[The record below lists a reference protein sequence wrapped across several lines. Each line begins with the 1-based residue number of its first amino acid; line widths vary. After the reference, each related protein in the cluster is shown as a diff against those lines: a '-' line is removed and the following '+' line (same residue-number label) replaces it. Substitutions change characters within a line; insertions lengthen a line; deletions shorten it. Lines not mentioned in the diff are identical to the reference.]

1 MIKKGELYLITGGTG
16 VVGQAL
22 CSRILYMGG
31 KVRVFSRTSKKLIE
45 MKKRYKDI
53 EIMVGDVTDELEVA
67 NAYTNVRGVFHLAA
81 LAQAMQSGGA
91 KESIHTN
98 LIGSMNVLSESC
110 SNSVHMPYLNGD
122 SVRDYQVDFVLGV
135 SSDKAVQVS
144 GPYGATK
151 FLMERLFDEYQEIN
165 KSIKY
170 RVVRMGNVI
179 YSIDSVL
186 YKWKSLIEKGEE
198 VIVTEPKATRFFLT
212 KNQSVDL
219 MLNGLKS
226 DSSKPYCDIPKS
238 TSIGNLLQAMA
249 NKYLPKGKE
258 LKVKKIG
265 LQPNENLHEQIVD
278 GGLMSNE
285 MEQYTVEE
293 LERMI

>member
-1 MIKKGELYLITGGTG
+1 MIKKDELYLITGGAG

-22 CSRILYMGG
+22 CSRILYLGG
-31 KVRVFSRTSKKLIE
+31 KVRVFSRSANGLLD
-45 MKKRYKDI
+45 MKEKYKDI
-53 EIMVGDVTDELEVA
+53 EIMVGDVTNNLEVS
-67 NAYTNVRGVFHLAA
+67 NAYKDVRGVFHLAA

-91 KESIHTN
+91 SESIHIN
-98 LIGSMNVLSESC
+98 LIGSMTVLNES
-110 SNSVHMPYLNGD
+110 SNNE
-122 SVRDYQVDFVLGV
+122 VDFVLGV
-135 SSDKAVQVS
+135 SSDKAVQIS

-151 FLMERLFDEYQEIN
+151 FLMERLFDEYQEKN
-165 KSIKY
+165 KGVKY

-186 YKWKSLIEKGEE
+186 YKWKSLLEKGEE

-219 MLNGLKS
+219 ILNGLET

-238 TSIGNLLQAMA
+238 TSIGNLLQAMS

-265 LQPNENLHEQIVD
+265 LQPNENLHERILD
-278 GGLMSNE
+278 DGLMSNE
-285 MEQYTVEE
+285 MEQYTIEE

>member
-1 MIKKGELYLITGGTG
+1 MIKKDELYLITGGAG

-22 CSRILYMGG
+22 CSRILYLGG
-31 KVRVFSRTSKKLIE
+31 KVRVFSRSANTLLD
-45 MKKRYKDI
+45 MKEKYKDI
-53 EIMVGDVTDELEVA
+53 EIMVGDVTNNLEVS
-67 NAYTNVRGVFHLAA
+67 NAYKDVRGVFHLAA

-91 KESIHTN
+91 SESIHIN
-98 LIGSMNVLSESC
+98 LTGSMTVLNES
-110 SNSVHMPYLNGD
+110 SNNE
-122 SVRDYQVDFVLGV
+122 VDFVLGV
-135 SSDKAVQVS
+135 SSDKAVQIS

-165 KSIKY
+165 KRIKY
-170 RVVRMGNVI
+170 RVVRMGNVM

-186 YKWKSLIEKGEE
+186 YKWKSLLEKGEE

-219 MLNGLKS
+219 ILNGLET

-238 TSIGNLLQAMA
+238 TSIGNLLQAMS

-265 LQPNENLHEQIVD
+265 LQPNENLHERILD
-278 GGLMSNE
+278 DGLMSNE
-285 MEQYTVEE
+285 MEQYTIEE

>member
-1 MIKKGELYLITGGTG
+1 MIKKDKLYLITGGTG

-22 CSRILYMGG
+22 CSRILYLGG

-45 MKKRYKDI
+45 MKKKYKDI
-53 EIMVGDVTDELEVA
+53 EVMVGDVTDAREVA
-67 NAYTNVRGVFHLAA
+67 NAYTNVQGVFHLAA
-81 LAQAMQSGGA
+81 LAQSMQSGGA
-91 KESIHTN
+91 RESIHTN
-98 LIGSMNVLSESC
+98 LIGSMNVLSESL
-110 SNSVHMPYLNGD
+110 SNCVHMPYLNGG
-122 SVRDYQVDFVLGV
+122 REYEVDFVLGV

-151 FLMERLFDEYQEIN
+151 FLMERLFDEYQDIN
-165 KSIKY
+165 TRIKY

-186 YKWKSLIEKGEE
+186 YKWKSLLEKGEE

-212 KNQSVDL
+212 KHQSVDL
-219 MLNGLKS
+219 ILNGLNS

-249 NKYLPKGKE
+249 NKYLPRGKE
-258 LKVKKIG
+258 LKVKEIG
-265 LQPNENLHEQIVD
+265 LQPNENLHERIID

-285 MEQYTVEE
+285 MEQYTIKE
-293 LERMI
+293 LEKMV

>member
-1 MIKKGELYLITGGTG
+1 MIQKDELYLITGGTG

-22 CSRILYMGG
+22 CSRILYLGG
-31 KVRVFSRTSKKLIE
+31 RVRVFSRSADKLLE
-45 MKKRYKDI
+45 MKKKYKNI
-53 EIMVGDVTDELEVA
+53 ETMVGDVTNNLEVS
-67 NAYTNVRGVFHLAA
+67 NAYENVKGVFHLAA

-91 KESIHTN
+91 SESIHIN
-98 LIGSMNVLSESC
+98 LTGSMTVLNES
-110 SNSVHMPYLNGD
+110 SNNK
-122 SVRDYQVDFVLGV
+122 VDFVLGV
-135 SSDKAVQVS
+135 SSDKAVQIS

-165 KSIKY
+165 KRIKY

-186 YKWKSLIEKGEE
+186 YKWKSLLENGDK

-258 LKVKKIG
+258 LKVKEIG

-278 GGLMSNE
+278 GGPMSNE
-285 MEQYTVEE
+285 MEQYTIEE

>member
-1 MIKKGELYLITGGTG
+1 MIKKDELYLITGGTG
-16 VVGQAL
+16 VVGESL
-22 CSRILYMGG
+22 CDRILQMGG
-31 KVRVFSRTSKKLIE
+31 KVRIFSRSQAKLLKLKE
-45 MKKRYKDI
+45 QWDDSVMYSNI
-53 EIMVGDVTDELEVA
+53 EIIVGDVTNKRDVA
-67 NAYTNVRGVFHLAA
+67 SAFKDVKGVFHLAA

-91 KESIHTN
+91 SESVQTN
-98 LIGSMNVLSESC
+98 VMGSINVLDESLLTP
-110 SNSVHMPYLNGD
+110 VEFL
-122 SVRDYQVDFVLGV
+122 LGV

-151 FLMERLFDEYQEIN
+151 FLMERLFQEYQEKN
-165 KSIKY
+165 KDTKY

-186 YKWKSLIEKGEE
+186 YKWKSLIERGEE

-226 DSSKPYCDIPKS
+226 NSSKPYCDIPKS

-249 NKYLPKGKE
+249 NKYLPNGAE
-258 LKVKKIG
+258 LKVKEIG
-265 LQPNENLHEQIVD
+265 LQPNENLHERIVD
-278 GGLMSNE
+278 NGPMSNE
-285 MEQYTVEE
+285 MEQYTIEE
-293 LERMI
+293 LEKMI

>member
-1 MIKKGELYLITGGTG
+1 MIKKDKLYLITGGSG

-22 CSRILYMGG
+22 CSRILYLGG
-31 KVRVFSRTSKKLIE
+31 KVRVFSRSANTLLE
-45 MKKRYKDI
+45 MKKKYKDI
-53 EIMVGDVTDELEVA
+53 EIMVGDVTNNLEVS
-67 NAYTNVRGVFHLAA
+67 NAYKNVKGVFHLAA

-91 KESIHTN
+91 SESIHIN
-98 LIGSMNVLSESC
+98 LIGSMTVLNES
-110 SNSVHMPYLNGD
+110 SNNE
-122 SVRDYQVDFVLGV
+122 VDFVLGV
-135 SSDKAVQVS
+135 SSDKAVQIS

-165 KSIKY
+165 KRIKY

-186 YKWKSLIEKGEE
+186 YKWKSLIENGEE

-219 MLNGLKS
+219 ILNGLET

-238 TSIGNLLQAMA
+238 TSIGNLLQAMS

-258 LKVKKIG
+258 VKVKKIG
-265 LQPNENLHEQIVD
+265 LQPNENLHERILD
-278 GGLMSNE
+278 DGLMSNE
-285 MEQYTVEE
+285 MEQYTIEE

>member
-1 MIKKGELYLITGGTG
+1 MIKKDELYLITGGTG
-16 VVGQAL
+16 VVGESL
-22 CSRILYMGG
+22 CDRILQMGG
-31 KVRVFSRTSKKLIE
+31 KVRIFSRSQAKLLKLKE
-45 MKKRYKDI
+45 QWDDSVMHSNI
-53 EIMVGDVTDELEVA
+53 EIIVGDVTNKRDVA
-67 NAYTNVRGVFHLAA
+67 SAFKDVKGVFHLAA

-91 KESIHTN
+91 SESVQTN
-98 LIGSMNVLSESC
+98 VMGSINVLDESLLTP
-110 SNSVHMPYLNGD
+110 VEFL
-122 SVRDYQVDFVLGV
+122 LGV

-151 FLMERLFDEYQEIN
+151 FLMERLFQEYQEKN
-165 KSIKY
+165 KDTKY

-186 YKWKSLIEKGEE
+186 YKWKSLIERGEE

-226 DSSKPYCDIPKS
+226 NSSKPYCDIPKS

-249 NKYLPKGKE
+249 NKYLPNGAE
-258 LKVKKIG
+258 LKVKEIG
-265 LQPNENLHEQIVD
+265 LQPNENLHERIVD
-278 GGLMSNE
+278 NGPMSNE
-285 MEQYTVEE
+285 MEQYTIEE
-293 LERMI
+293 LEKMI

>member
-1 MIKKGELYLITGGTG
+1 MIQKDELYLITGGTG

-31 KVRVFSRTSKKLIE
+31 KVRVFSRSIDKLNKLKE
-45 MKKRYKDI
+45 KYKNI
-53 EIMVGDVTDELEVA
+53 EIMVGDVCSEEDVRQ
-67 NAYTNVRGVFHLAA
+67 AYGGVKGVFRLAA

-91 KESIHTN
+91 SESIQTN
-98 LIGSMNVLSESC
+98 IIGSINILKQSL
-110 SNSVHMPYLNGD
+110 HDPI
-122 SVRDYQVDFVLGV
+122 DFVIGI
-135 SSDKAVQVS
+135 SSDKAVKVS

-151 FLMERLFDEYQEIN
+151 FLMEKLFTEYEGMN
-165 KSIKY
+165 AKVRY

-186 YKWKSLIEKGEE
+186 YKWKSLLEKGEE
-198 VIVTEPKATRFFLT
+198 VIVTEPKATRFFMT

-219 MLNGLKS
+219 ILNGLKS

-258 LKVKKIG
+258 LKVKEIG
-265 LQPNENLHEQIVD
+265 LQPNENLHERIVD
-278 GGLMSNE
+278 DGPMSNE
-285 MEQYTVEE
+285 MEQYTIKE
-293 LERMI
+293 LEKMI

>member
-1 MIKKGELYLITGGTG
+1 MIKKDELYLITGGTG
-16 VVGQAL
+16 VVGESL
-22 CSRILYMGG
+22 CDRILQIGG
-31 KVRVFSRTSKKLIE
+31 KVRIFSRSQAKLLKLKE
-45 MKKRYKDI
+45 QWDDSVMHSNI
-53 EIMVGDVTDELEVA
+53 EIIVGDVTNKQDVA
-67 NAYTNVRGVFHLAA
+67 SAFKDVKGVFHLAA

-91 KESIHTN
+91 SESVQTN
-98 LIGSMNVLSESC
+98 VMGSINVLDESLLTP
-110 SNSVHMPYLNGD
+110 VEFL
-122 SVRDYQVDFVLGV
+122 LGV

-151 FLMERLFDEYQEIN
+151 FLMERLFQEYQEKN
-165 KSIKY
+165 KDTKY

-186 YKWKSLIEKGEE
+186 YKWKSLIERGEE

-226 DSSKPYCDIPKS
+226 NSSKPYCDIPKS

-249 NKYLPKGKE
+249 NKYLPNGAE
-258 LKVKKIG
+258 LKVKEIG
-265 LQPNENLHEQIVD
+265 LQPNENLHERIVD
-278 GGLMSNE
+278 NGPMSNE
-285 MEQYTVEE
+285 MEQYTIEE
-293 LERMI
+293 LEKMI

>member
-1 MIKKGELYLITGGTG
+1 MIKKDKLYLITGGSG

-22 CSRILYMGG
+22 CSRILYLGG
-31 KVRVFSRTSKKLIE
+31 KVRVFSRSANTLLE
-45 MKKRYKDI
+45 MKKKYKDI
-53 EIMVGDVTDELEVA
+53 EIMVGDVTNNLEVS
-67 NAYTNVRGVFHLAA
+67 NAYKNVKGVFHLAA

-91 KESIHTN
+91 SESIHIN
-98 LIGSMNVLSESC
+98 LIGSMTVLNES
-110 SNSVHMPYLNGD
+110 SNNE
-122 SVRDYQVDFVLGV
+122 VDFVLGV
-135 SSDKAVQVS
+135 SSDKAVQIS

-165 KSIKY
+165 KRIKY

-186 YKWKSLIEKGEE
+186 YKWKSLIENGEE

-219 MLNGLKS
+219 ILNGLET

-238 TSIGNLLQAMA
+238 TSIGNLLQAMS

-265 LQPNENLHEQIVD
+265 LQPNENLHERILD
-278 GGLMSNE
+278 DGLMSNE
-285 MEQYTVEE
+285 MEQYTIEE

>member
-1 MIKKGELYLITGGTG
+1 MIKKDKLYLITGGAG

-22 CSRILYMGG
+22 CSRILYLGG
-31 KVRVFSRTSKKLIE
+31 KVRVFSRSANTLLE
-45 MKKRYKDI
+45 MKKKYKDI
-53 EIMVGDVTDELEVA
+53 EIMVGDVTNNLEVS
-67 NAYTNVRGVFHLAA
+67 NAYKNVKGVFHLAA

-91 KESIHTN
+91 SESIHIN
-98 LIGSMNVLSESC
+98 LIGSMTVLNES
-110 SNSVHMPYLNGD
+110 SNNE
-122 SVRDYQVDFVLGV
+122 VDFVLGV
-135 SSDKAVQVS
+135 SSDKAVQIS

-165 KSIKY
+165 KRIKY

-186 YKWKSLIEKGEE
+186 YKWKSLLEKGEE

-219 MLNGLKS
+219 ILNGLET

-238 TSIGNLLQAMA
+238 TSIGNLLQAMS

-265 LQPNENLHEQIVD
+265 LQPNENFHERIR
-278 GGLMSNE
+278 LKS
-285 MEQYTVEE
+285 
-293 LERMI
+293 

>member
-1 MIKKGELYLITGGTG
+1 MIKKDKLYLITGGAG

-22 CSRILYMGG
+22 CSRILYLGG
-31 KVRVFSRTSKKLIE
+31 KVRVFSRSANTLLE
-45 MKKRYKDI
+45 MKKKYKDI
-53 EIMVGDVTDELEVA
+53 EIMVGDVTNNHEVS
-67 NAYTNVRGVFHLAA
+67 NAYKDVKGVFHLAA

-91 KESIHTN
+91 SESIHIN
-98 LIGSMNVLSESC
+98 LIGSMTVLNES
-110 SNSVHMPYLNGD
+110 SNNE
-122 SVRDYQVDFVLGV
+122 VDFVLGV
-135 SSDKAVQVS
+135 SSDKAVQIS

-165 KSIKY
+165 KRIKY

-186 YKWKSLIEKGEE
+186 YKWKSLIENGEE

-219 MLNGLKS
+219 ILNGLET

-238 TSIGNLLQAMA
+238 TSIGNLLQAMS

-265 LQPNENLHEQIVD
+265 LQPNENLHDRILDE
-278 GGLMSNE
+278 GLMSNE
-285 MEQYTVEE
+285 MEQYTIEE

>member
-1 MIKKGELYLITGGTG
+1 MIKKDELYLITGGTG
-16 VVGQAL
+16 VVGHAL

-31 KVRVFSRTSKKLIE
+31 KVRVFSRTSGKLIE
-45 MKKRYKDI
+45 MKKKYKDI
-53 EIMVGDVTDELEVA
+53 EIMVGDVTDKLEVA
-67 NAYTNVRGVFHLAA
+67 NAYRDVKGVFHLAA
-81 LAQAMQSGGA
+81 LAQSMQSGGA
-91 KESIHTN
+91 RESIHTN
-98 LIGSMNVLSESC
+98 LIGSMNVLSESL
-110 SNSVHMPYLNGD
+110 SNCVHMPYLNGG
-122 SVRDYQVDFVLGV
+122 REYEVDFVLGV

-165 KSIKY
+165 KRIKY

-219 MLNGLKS
+219 MLNGLNS

-258 LKVKKIG
+258 LKVKEIG
-265 LQPNENLHEQIVD
+265 LQANENY
-278 GGLMSNE
+278 MNK
-285 MEQYTVEE
+285 
-293 LERMI
+293 

>member
-1 MIKKGELYLITGGTG
+1 MIQKDELYLITGGTG

-31 KVRVFSRTSKKLIE
+31 KVRVMSRTGRKLHALKE
-45 MKKRYKDI
+45 KYSDI
-53 EIMVGDVTDELEVA
+53 EIQIGDVLSDYDVA
-67 NAYTNVRGVFHLAA
+67 YAHRGVKGVFHLAA
-81 LAQAMQSGGA
+81 LAQSMQSGGA
-91 KESIHTN
+91 SASIQTN
-98 LIGSMNVLSESC
+98 ILGSINVLNESLHK
-110 SNSVHMPYLNGD
+110 NTTNHKL
-122 SVRDYQVDFVLGV
+122 DFVLGV
-135 SSDKAVQVS
+135 SSDKAVNVS

-151 FLMERLFDEYQEIN
+151 FLMERLFDEYQGKN
-165 KSIKY
+165 KKTKY

-186 YKWKSLIEKGEE
+186 YKWKSLLENGGE

-258 LKVKKIG
+258 LKVKEIG

-278 GGLMSNE
+278 GGPMSNE
-285 MEQYTVEE
+285 MEQYTIEE

>member
-1 MIKKGELYLITGGTG
+1 MIKKDELYLITGGSG

-22 CSRILYMGG
+22 CSRILYLGG
-31 KVRVFSRTSKKLIE
+31 KVRVFSRSANTLLE
-45 MKKRYKDI
+45 MKKKYKNI
-53 EIMVGDVTDELEVA
+53 EIMVGDVTNNLEVS
-67 NAYTNVRGVFHLAA
+67 NAYKDVRGVFHLAA

-91 KESIHTN
+91 SESIHIN
-98 LIGSMNVLSESC
+98 LTGSMTVLNES
-110 SNSVHMPYLNGD
+110 SNNE
-122 SVRDYQVDFVLGV
+122 VDFVLGV
-135 SSDKAVQVS
+135 SSDKAVQIS

-151 FLMERLFDEYQEIN
+151 FLMERLFDEYQEMN
-165 KSIKY
+165 KRIKY

-186 YKWKSLIEKGEE
+186 YKWKSLLEKGEE

-219 MLNGLKS
+219 ILNGLET

-238 TSIGNLLQAMA
+238 TSIGNLLQAMS

-265 LQPNENLHEQIVD
+265 LQPNENLHERILD
-278 GGLMSNE
+278 DGLMSNE
-285 MEQYTVEE
+285 MEQYTIEE

>member
-1 MIKKGELYLITGGTG
+1 MIKKDKLYLITGGAG

-22 CSRILYMGG
+22 CSRILYLGG
-31 KVRVFSRTSKKLIE
+31 KVRVFSRSANTLLE
-45 MKKRYKDI
+45 MKKKYKDI
-53 EIMVGDVTDELEVA
+53 EIMVGDVTNNHEVS
-67 NAYTNVRGVFHLAA
+67 NAYKDVKGVFHLAA

-91 KESIHTN
+91 SESIHIN
-98 LIGSMNVLSESC
+98 LIGSMTVLNES
-110 SNSVHMPYLNGD
+110 SNNE
-122 SVRDYQVDFVLGV
+122 VDFVLGV
-135 SSDKAVQVS
+135 SSDKAVQIS

-165 KSIKY
+165 KRIKY

-179 YSIDSVL
+179 YSIASVL
-186 YKWKSLIEKGEE
+186 YKWKSLIENGEE

-219 MLNGLKS
+219 ILNGLET

-238 TSIGNLLQAMA
+238 TSIGNLLQAMS

-265 LQPNENLHEQIVD
+265 LQPNENLHERILD
-278 GGLMSNE
+278 DGLMSNE
-285 MEQYTVEE
+285 MEQYTIEE

>member
-1 MIKKGELYLITGGTG
+1 MIKKDELYLITGGAG

-22 CSRILYMGG
+22 CSRILYLGG
-31 KVRVFSRTSKKLIE
+31 KVRVFSRSANTLLD
-45 MKKRYKDI
+45 MKEKYKDI
-53 EIMVGDVTDELEVA
+53 EIMVGDVTNNLEVS
-67 NAYTNVRGVFHLAA
+67 NAYKDVRGVFHLAA

-91 KESIHTN
+91 SESIHIN
-98 LIGSMNVLSESC
+98 LIGSMTVLNES
-110 SNSVHMPYLNGD
+110 SNNE
-122 SVRDYQVDFVLGV
+122 VDFVLGV
-135 SSDKAVQVS
+135 SSDKAVQIS

-165 KSIKY
+165 KRIKY
-170 RVVRMGNVI
+170 RVVRMGNVM

-186 YKWKSLIEKGEE
+186 YKWKSLLEKGEE

-219 MLNGLKS
+219 ILNGLET

-238 TSIGNLLQAMA
+238 TSIGNLLQAMS

-265 LQPNENLHEQIVD
+265 LQPNENLHERILD
-278 GGLMSNE
+278 DGLMSNE
-285 MEQYTVEE
+285 MEQYTIEE

>member
-1 MIKKGELYLITGGTG
+1 MIKKDELYLITGGAG

-22 CSRILYMGG
+22 CSRILYLGG
-31 KVRVFSRTSKKLIE
+31 KVRVFSRSANTLLD
-45 MKKRYKDI
+45 MKEKYKDI
-53 EIMVGDVTDELEVA
+53 EIMVGDVTNNLEVS
-67 NAYTNVRGVFHLAA
+67 NAYKDVRGVFHLAA

-91 KESIHTN
+91 SESIHIN
-98 LIGSMNVLSESC
+98 LIGSMTVLNES
-110 SNSVHMPYLNGD
+110 SNNE
-122 SVRDYQVDFVLGV
+122 VDFVLGV
-135 SSDKAVQVS
+135 SSDKAVQIS

-151 FLMERLFDEYQEIN
+151 FLMERLFDEYQEKN
-165 KSIKY
+165 KGVKY

-186 YKWKSLIEKGEE
+186 YKWKSLLEKGEE

-219 MLNGLKS
+219 ILNGLET

-238 TSIGNLLQAMA
+238 TSIGNLLQAMS

-265 LQPNENLHEQIVD
+265 LQPNENLHERILD
-278 GGLMSNE
+278 DGLMSNE
-285 MEQYTVEE
+285 MEQYTIEE

>member
-1 MIKKGELYLITGGTG
+1 MIKKDKLYLITGGTG

-22 CSRILYMGG
+22 CSRILYLGG

-45 MKKRYKDI
+45 MKKKYKDI
-53 EIMVGDVTDELEVA
+53 EVMVGDVTDAREVA
-67 NAYTNVRGVFHLAA
+67 NAYTNVQGVFHLAA
-81 LAQAMQSGGA
+81 LAQSMQSGGA
-91 KESIHTN
+91 RESIHTN
-98 LIGSMNVLSESC
+98 LIGSMNVLSESL
-110 SNSVHMPYLNGD
+110 SNCVHMPYLNGG
-122 SVRDYQVDFVLGV
+122 REYEVDFVLGV

-151 FLMERLFDEYQEIN
+151 FLMERLFDEYQDIN
-165 KSIKY
+165 TRIKY

-186 YKWKSLIEKGEE
+186 YKWKSLLEKGEE

-212 KNQSVDL
+212 NHQSVDL
-219 MLNGLKS
+219 ILNGINS

-249 NKYLPKGKE
+249 NKYLPRGKE
-258 LKVKKIG
+258 LKVKEIG
-265 LQPNENLHEQIVD
+265 LQPNENLHERIID

-285 MEQYTVEE
+285 MEQYTIKE
-293 LERMI
+293 LEKMV

>member
-1 MIKKGELYLITGGTG
+1 MIKKDELYLITGGAG

-22 CSRILYMGG
+22 CSRILYLGG
-31 KVRVFSRTSKKLIE
+31 KVRVFSRSANTLLD
-45 MKKRYKDI
+45 MKEKYKDI
-53 EIMVGDVTDELEVA
+53 EIMVGDVTNNLEVS
-67 NAYTNVRGVFHLAA
+67 NAYKDVRGVFHLAA

-91 KESIHTN
+91 SESIHIN
-98 LIGSMNVLSESC
+98 LIGSMTVLNES
-110 SNSVHMPYLNGD
+110 SNNE
-122 SVRDYQVDFVLGV
+122 VDFVLGV
-135 SSDKAVQVS
+135 SSDKAVQIS

-151 FLMERLFDEYQEIN
+151 FLMERLFDEYQEKN
-165 KSIKY
+165 KGVKY
-170 RVVRMGNVI
+170 RVVRMGNVM

-186 YKWKSLIEKGEE
+186 YKWKSLLEKGEE

-219 MLNGLKS
+219 ILNGLET

-238 TSIGNLLQAMA
+238 TSIGNLLQAMS

-265 LQPNENLHEQIVD
+265 LQPNENLHERILD
-278 GGLMSNE
+278 DGLMSNE
-285 MEQYTVEE
+285 MEQYTIEE

>member
-1 MIKKGELYLITGGTG
+1 MIQKDELYLITGGTG

-22 CSRILYMGG
+22 CSRILYLGG
-31 KVRVFSRTSKKLIE
+31 RVRVFSRSADKLLE
-45 MKKRYKDI
+45 MKKKYKNI
-53 EIMVGDVTDELEVA
+53 EIMVGDVTNNLEVS
-67 NAYTNVRGVFHLAA
+67 NAYENVKGVFHLAA

-91 KESIHTN
+91 SESIHIN
-98 LIGSMNVLSESC
+98 LTGSMTVLNES
-110 SNSVHMPYLNGD
+110 SNNK
-122 SVRDYQVDFVLGV
+122 VDFVLGV
-135 SSDKAVQVS
+135 SSDKAVQIS

-151 FLMERLFDEYQEIN
+151 FLMERLFDEYQEMN
-165 KSIKY
+165 KRIKY

-186 YKWKSLIEKGEE
+186 YKWKSLLENGDK

-258 LKVKKIG
+258 LKVKEIG

-278 GGLMSNE
+278 GGPMSNE
-285 MEQYTVEE
+285 MEQYTIEE

>member
-1 MIKKGELYLITGGTG
+1 MIKKDKLYLITGGSG

-22 CSRILYMGG
+22 CSRILYLGG
-31 KVRVFSRTSKKLIE
+31 KVRVFSRSANTLLE
-45 MKKRYKDI
+45 MKKKYKDI
-53 EIMVGDVTDELEVA
+53 EIMVGDVTNNHEVS
-67 NAYTNVRGVFHLAA
+67 NAYKDVKGVFHLAA

-91 KESIHTN
+91 SESIHIN
-98 LIGSMNVLSESC
+98 LIGSMTVLNES
-110 SNSVHMPYLNGD
+110 SNNE
-122 SVRDYQVDFVLGV
+122 VDFVLGV
-135 SSDKAVQVS
+135 SSDKAVQIS

-165 KSIKY
+165 KRIKY

-186 YKWKSLIEKGEE
+186 YKWKSLIENGEE

-219 MLNGLKS
+219 ILNGLET

-238 TSIGNLLQAMA
+238 TSIGNLLQAMS

-265 LQPNENLHEQIVD
+265 LQPNENLHERILD
-278 GGLMSNE
+278 DGLMSNE
-285 MEQYTVEE
+285 MEQYTIEE

>member
-1 MIKKGELYLITGGTG
+1 M
-16 VVGQAL
+16 VGQAL
-22 CSRILYMGG
+22 CSRILYLGG
-31 KVRVFSRTSKKLIE
+31 KVRVFSRSANTLLD
-45 MKKRYKDI
+45 MKEKYKDI
-53 EIMVGDVTDELEVA
+53 EIMVGDVTNNLEVS
-67 NAYTNVRGVFHLAA
+67 NAYKDVRGVFHLAA

-91 KESIHTN
+91 SESIHIN
-98 LIGSMNVLSESC
+98 LTGSMTVLNES
-110 SNSVHMPYLNGD
+110 SNNE
-122 SVRDYQVDFVLGV
+122 VDFVLGV
-135 SSDKAVQVS
+135 SSDKAVQIS

-165 KSIKY
+165 KRIKY
-170 RVVRMGNVI
+170 RVVRMGNVM

-186 YKWKSLIEKGEE
+186 YKWKSLLEKGEE

-219 MLNGLKS
+219 ILNGLET

-238 TSIGNLLQAMA
+238 TSIGNLLQAMS

-265 LQPNENLHEQIVD
+265 LQPNENLHERILD
-278 GGLMSNE
+278 DGLMSNE
-285 MEQYTVEE
+285 MEQYTIEE

>member
-1 MIKKGELYLITGGTG
+1 MIKKDKLYLITGGTG

-22 CSRILYMGG
+22 CSRILYLGG
-31 KVRVFSRTSKKLIE
+31 KVRVMSRSIDKLHKLQE
-45 MKKRYKDI
+45 KYKSI
-53 EIMVGDVTDELEVA
+53 EIQLGDVTDSVDVTQ
-67 NAYTNVRGVFHLAA
+67 AYIDVTGVFHLAA

-91 KESIHTN
+91 SDSIRTN
-98 LIGSMNVLSESC
+98 LLGSMNVLNES
-110 SNSVHMPYLNGD
+110 LNNTLYNPRLGD
-122 SVRDYQVDFVLGV
+122 TRDYQVDFVLGV

-151 FLMERLFDEYQEIN
+151 FLMEKLFDEYQEKN
-165 KSIKY
+165 DGIKY

-186 YKWKSLIEKGEE
+186 YRWKSLLEKGEG
-198 VIVTEPKATRFFLT
+198 VIVTEPKATRFFMT

-258 LKVKKIG
+258 LKVKEIG
-265 LQPNENLHEQIVD
+265 LQPNENLHERIVD

-285 MEQYTVEE
+285 MEQYTIKE
-293 LERMI
+293 LEKML